1 MSDFP
6 SPRGQDAKTAVL
18 SKNEEKRLR
27 EALRRTFL
35 DGYPNPER
43 RGCPGSDILKAIAF
57 GKLTL
62 EEAGPWINHLST
74 CSPCTR
80 EFADLRKNHRTR
92 RMLRLSAIAAAVL
105 VILGIGAWLFLWHPA
120 GPVRIQAV
128 TLDLTNQLI
137 LRGAEEHPP
146 NPPLQLP
153 RGNLNLTVYLP
164 VGSEPGTYEVQVLR
178 EPGQP
183 VWSAEAEVK
192 LENHKAT
199 LRARADFHNLKSGLY
214 LLAIRQKGMSWSYS
228 PLVLK

>member
-1 MSDFP
+1 MSDFAC
-6 SPRGQDAKTAVL
+6 GEDATIAVL

-35 DGYPNPER
+35 EGYPNPER
-43 RGCPGSDILKAIAF
+43 RGCPGSDILKAIAS

-62 EEAGPWINHLST
+62 EEAEPWIYHLSA

-80 EFADLRKNHRTR
+80 EFGDLRKKFQAR
-92 RMLRLSAIAAAVL
+92 RMLHLSAIAASVL
-105 VILGIGAWLFLWHPA
+105 VVVGVAAWLFLRHRA
-120 GPVRIQAV
+120 EPVRIQAV

-153 RGNLNLTVYLP
+153 KGNLNLTVYLP
-164 VGSEPGTYEVQVLR
+164 VGSEPGTYELQLLR

-183 VWSAEAEVK
+183 VWSAQAEVK
-192 LENHKAT
+192 LENFRAT
-199 LRARADFHNLKSGLY
+199 LRARADFNNLKSGLY
-214 LLAIRQKGMSWSYS
+214 LLAIRQRGSSWTYS

>member
-1 MSDFP
+1 MSDF
-6 SPRGQDAKTAVL
+6 RDLAERMQTIAVL

-43 RGCPGSDILKAIAF
+43 RGCPGSDILKAIAS

-62 EEAGPWINHLST
+62 EEAEPWINHLSA

-80 EFADLRKNHRTR
+80 EFADLRKNFQMW

-105 VILGIGAWLFLWHPA
+105 VVVGVAAWLFLRHPA

-183 VWSAEAEVK
+183 VWSAQAEVK
-192 LENHKAT
+192 LENFKAT
-199 LRARADFHNLKSGLY
+199 LRASADFSNLQSGLY
-214 LLAIRQKGMSWSYS
+214 LLAIRQKGLSWTYS